1 MPTPSVTGIFS
12 SSNYTSFDG
21 SNENLTMLGA
31 KVALRNDLS
40 VSLGFGN
47 DCTVTKDG
55 NGFYTTKNKPAIEV
69 KAKYNIKNLNTQL
82 RFREIGG
89 DEQYRIAFGGNYS
102 FDKHNSI
109 YAALHATTKYTNE
122 WKHNAGIWVGYTHTF
137 KNGISISGE
146 LQQNIPL
153 NKGSKGFGE
162 TISSMDANKMVN
174 VMLTVPIK

>member
-21 SNENLTMLGA
+21 SNENLTTLGA
-31 KVALRNDLS
+31 KVALRDDLS
-40 VSLGFGN
+40 VSFGFGN
-47 DCTVTKDG
+47 DWTLSK
-55 NGFYTTKNKPAIEV
+55 NGESKNKPAIEV
-69 KAKYNIKNLNTQL
+69 KARYNINQNFNTQF

-89 DEQYRIAFGGNYS
+89 DEQYRVTFGGSYS

-109 YAALHATTKYTNE
+109 YAALHATTKHTNE

-137 KNGISISGE
+137 NNGISISGE
-146 LQQNIPL
+146 VQQNIPL